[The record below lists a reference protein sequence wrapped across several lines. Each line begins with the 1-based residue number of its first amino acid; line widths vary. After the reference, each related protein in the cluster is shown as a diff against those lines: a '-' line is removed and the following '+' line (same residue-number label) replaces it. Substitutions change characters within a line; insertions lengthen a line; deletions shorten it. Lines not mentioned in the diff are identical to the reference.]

1 MEVVDINRIPESCEI
16 NGTTYRLRDRMFHF
30 LQGSTVPLN
39 GIYLYDILRW
49 IEWEGMPIIK
59 EIIGI

>member
-1 MEVVDINRIPESCEI
+1 MEIIDINRIPESYEI
-16 NGTTYRLRDRMFHF
+16 NGITYYLRDRLFHF

-49 IEWEGMPIIK
+49 IKWEEMPVLK